1 MSECGEDMGE
11 HELTDE
17 QLLAALDRDDAYQ
30 VVRVL
35 AQKGIGSTELVRL
48 PGETLRIRKRIPLE
62 VANERAWT
70 KLMDLRDPLLPR
82 VREVYRLPD
91 VLVVICDYI
100 EGMPLSELVPAVGRL
115 EPSEAVRRIR
125 ELCHAAGVLHAHDIV
140 HRDIA
145 PSNVVI
151 SASGTHL
158 IDLGNARTHDEG
170 ARRDTTLLGTYGFAS
185 PEQYGFA
192 QTDARSDIYS
202 LGRLLAYM
210 LTGVLPSTTDFDAAF
225 ADDRLVPPALRA
237 VIDMACAFEPSARFQ
252 NVDALAA
259 AAAGALAADES
270 APSPR
275 QAADSVPTPHQDD
288 VPTRSSSASRQ
299 SAASPTPAEPPRQA
313 PEPPLSSEPPRQDGG
328 ASTASVRDSWNRP
341 PASSFSQQ
349 KYRSYEV
356 PVTDVPPRPHAEPP
370 HVERG
375 PESQQASR
383 DDAADRRNEA
393 QAESRTVDPGRA
405 LAPRLFPMPRDL
417 IKFRADVAQAWSLAG
432 PGAKVGAVSL
442 IIFAGFW
449 TVMFANAGFY
459 RAPGKDPA
467 EMAGLPLFGLTC
479 AYACMALG
487 LELCRFVL
495 RAGWY
500 ATPAR
505 WQYLLKRI
513 GGCVLVAVIGLV
525 ASVFLTL
532 LVQPH
537 PSTTT

>member
-48 PGETLRIRKRIPLE
+48 PGEMLRIRKRIPLE

-145 PSNVVI
+145 PSNVII

-259 AAAGALAADES
+259 AAAGALAADE
-270 APSPR
+270 PVPGPR
-275 QAADSVPTPHQDD
+275 PA
-288 VPTRSSSASRQ
+288 
-299 SAASPTPAEPPRQA
+299 AASVSTPRQA
-313 PEPPLSSEPPRQDGG
+313 PEPSPSCETPRQAPEPSPSSEPSRQDDGT
-328 ASTASVRDSWNRP
+328 STASVRDSWNRP
-341 PASSFSQQ
+341 PTSSFSQQ

-370 HVERG
+370 HVEPPHAEPPHAERG
-375 PESQQASR
+375 SESQQAGW
-383 DDAADRRNEA
+383 DGAADRRNAA
-393 QAESRTVDPGRA
+393 QAEPQPVDPGRA

-417 IKFRADVAQAWSLAG
+417 ITFRADVAEAWSLAG
-432 PGAKVGAVSL
+432 PGAKVGVVSL
-442 IIFAGFW
+442 LIFTGFW
-449 TVMFANAGFY
+449 AFMFASVAFY
-459 RAPGKDPA
+459 RTN
-467 EMAGLPLFGLTC
+467 EMTAGTKVGLPIFSLSC
-479 AYACMALG
+479 AYAAVALG
-487 LELCRFVL
+487 LELSRLIL

-500 ATPAR
+500 ASPSR
-505 WQYLLKRI
+505 WHLFGRRLAGCLLT
-513 GGCVLVAVIGLV
+513 AFIGLV
-525 ASVFLTL
+525 ASIVVSII
-532 LVQPH
+532 VQGP
-537 PSTTT
+537 TGG